1 MNKEFLNE
9 MQPNLSERLG
19 RFYSRDCEYKE
30 AIKRE
35 MGLFEK
41 LGKSLSE
48 DQLQLIKDYQNAVY
62 ATWGICEMIAYRQGM
77 RDMAALIGIENK
89 GD

>member
-1 MNKEFLNE
+1 MDTGFFNE

-30 AIKRE
+30 ALERE
-35 MGLFEK
+35 TELFSE
-41 LGKSLSE
+41 LGKDLS
-48 DQLQLIKDYQNAVY
+48 DAQLQRIKDYQNAVS

>member
-1 MNKEFLNE
+1 MDSGFFNE

-30 AIKRE
+30 ALERE
-35 MGLFEK
+35 TELFSELVK
-41 LGKSLSE
+41 DLSD
-48 DQLQLIKDYQNAVY
+48 DQLQRIKYYQNAVS

-77 RDMAALIGIENK
+77 RDMVALTGIENK

>member
-1 MNKEFLNE
+1 MNTEFLNE

-30 AIKRE
+30 A
-35 MGLFEK
+35 LEK
-41 LGKSLSE
+41 ENGIFLKLEESLSE
-48 DQLQLIKDYQNAVY
+48 GQLQMVKDYQNAVSR
-62 ATWGICEMIAYRQGM
+62 TWGICEMIAYRQGM
-77 RDMAALIGIENK
+77 RDMAALIGIENR